1 MRITPEQAS
10 AFHCPRWEELPKLLL
25 YMDQVILV
33 LEETLSLFVE
43 EKENVVTSTM
53 INNYVKMK
61 ILPPPVKKRYSR
73 VHLAYL
79 IMVCMLKQALGIAPV
94 QQILPY
100 GAPEEQVRA
109 TYDAFVCA
117 HKSVSAIFAAEVR
130 AAASPALLS
139 EEPADS
145 AVGRLILQSAVAAS
159 LFKLLTEKLIGLSA
173 PERGAAEGA
182 EVNKP

>member
-1 MRITPEQAS
+1 MMHDKALVAEKLRK
-10 AFHCPRWEELPKLLL
+10 WERFLQEYELPAWDMLPGIEL
-25 YMDQVILV
+25 YMDQVIV
-33 LEETLSLFVE
+33 LLTQYLNFLPREEGAD
-43 EKENVVTSTM
+43 NVATPAM

-117 HKSVSAIFAAEVR
+117 HKSVSAILRRRYAQQPHPPFFR
-130 AAASPALLS
+130 KNPPTPPWAASFCNPPLPPPCS
-139 EEPADS
+139 SCSPKNS
-145 AVGRLILQSAVAAS
+145 SG
-159 LFKLLTEKLIGLSA
+159 
-173 PERGAAEGA
+173 
-182 EVNKP
+182 